1 MRILFI
7 QDCSGV
13 CQTLA
18 GALNRKGH
26 SAFLIKDHPSSR
38 SDIFPTTVSILRKK
52 IIGLKNIDV
61 VNTNEYRSWV
71 IGELLKDLL
80 GIHVII
86 FHGTD
91 IRELVRRDM
100 LPYVSPN
107 PAPSV
112 LKKWILMEG
121 VRRCDLLLATTPD
134 LLEYSQVVKK
144 RILHLPQPIDTVA
157 FNDRAVKKESLFG
170 DPIIFCPTSL
180 RAVKGGRTIVQLLKR
195 LVTRYPH
202 SHIYQV
208 RSGEPELLDALE
220 TIPSR
225 NLTIVEPIPHHLM
238 PSWYVSSDVVIGQAV
253 LGILSLIELEAM
265 SCGVPVV
272 VYDKYYGYGYET
284 KDMESAWNMVNN
296 ILSDPVYRRNL
307 IEKGKTIIRE
317 KHEAGFVADLYLKY
331 LASIRI
337 R

>member
-1 MRILFI
+1 MIYRSF
-7 QDCSGV
+7 
-13 CQTLA
+13 
-18 GALNRKGH
+18 GADSVIIARGRPADRYKLG
-26 SAFLIKDHPSSR
+26 
-38 SDIFPTTVSILRKK
+38 TTVTSLLTNGKIRLRKV
-52 IIGLKNIDV
+52 DV
-61 VNTNEYRSWV
+61 VNTNDTGAWI
-71 IGELLKDLL
+71 IGESLKDLL
-80 GIHVII
+80 RIKHVIT

-91 IRELVRRDM
+91 IRRLVGRDM
-100 LPYVSPN
+100 LPSIPQNSV
-107 PAPSV
+107 PSIF
-112 LKKWILMEG
+112 KKWILMEV

-134 LLEYSQVVKK
+134 LLKYSQVVKK
-144 RILHLPQPIDTVA
+144 RIMHLPQPIDTVA
-157 FNDRAVKKESLFG
+157 FNDRAVKKDSLFG

-195 LVTRYPH
+195 LVTSYPH

-220 TIPSR
+220 KIPSR

-331 LASIRI
+331 LVSTGIS
-337 R
+337 